1 MINLE
6 GALQQEDR
14 FTDWLVHASK
24 AVIIK
29 YMCLLNVTN
38 HSFFTGLAE
47 MCTEHK
53 TLRKQHVF
61 I

>member
-29 YMCLLNVTN
+29 YMCLLKSPITHFSLDWLKCVLNT
-38 HSFFTGLAE
+38 
-47 MCTEHK
+47 K
-53 TLRKQHVF
+53 P
-61 I
+61 